1 MTVTEMTNEEL
12 GTTLEERMIAEE
24 YKIWKKNTPYLYDY
38 VMTHG
43 LEWPSLTIQFFP
55 SVKKL
60 ADGQKVSAVGG
71 VSKNAAEQHEFLI
84 GTHTTGEQNYLM
96 VGSVNLPK
104 DDVVVEDNKEDDD
117 DNEDG
122 PSKKQ
127 KTENEIITPV
137 SNYNQEKN
145 ELGGHTP
152 SSDLVGKIEIKMK
165 IPHAGEVNRAR
176 FMPQNHFVVATRG
189 PSEEVFVWDLSKHES
204 FSTSE
209 PSPQLVLKGHT
220 GEGYGLA
227 WCGVPGEENM
237 GRLAT
242 CSDDKTVMIWDV
254 KSALAEGKNGME
266 VSPYA
271 TLKYHTDVVED
282 VDWHKMDAN
291 MVGSVGDDRIVCL
304 WDVRKGSNDKPVHLV
319 EKAHGGDVN
328 CIEFHPTKEFM
339 FATGGSDEVVKLWD
353 MRNLKS
359 PLQTLKGH
367 TSDVYGVHWSPFNES
382 IIASCSADRRIAL
395 WDLSRI
401 GAEQAPEDAEDGP
414 PELLFMHGGHTSKV
428 SDFSWNA
435 NNEWCMASVSE
446 DNVLQVWCPAEDVY
460 CEDGDEDEC
469 DDGKEDLGMKP
480 RTEILGDDELE

>member
-1 MTVTEMTNEEL
+1 
-12 GTTLEERMIAEE
+12 
-24 YKIWKKNTPYLYDY
+24 
-38 VMTHG
+38 MTHG

-55 SVKKL
+55 SIKKL

-71 VSKNAAEQHEFLI
+71 ISKNVAEQHEFLI

-104 DDVVVEDNKEDDD
+104 DDVVIDEDDE
-117 DNEDG
+117 EDG
-122 PSKKQ
+122 PNKKQ
-127 KTENEIITPV
+127 KTENNDAPV
-137 SNYNQEKN
+137 MTNYNQDKN

-152 SSDLVGKIEIKMK
+152 SSSDLVGKIEIKMK

-204 FSTSE
+204 FSTAE
-209 PSPQLVLKGHT
+209 PNPQLVLRGHT
-220 GEGYGLA
+220 GEGYGLS
-227 WCGVPGEENM
+227 WCGVSGEENT

-266 VSPYA
+266 VRPTA
-271 TLKYHTDVVED
+271 VLKYHTDVVED

-304 WDVRKGSNDKPVHLV
+304 WDVREGSNDKPVHIV

-353 MRNLKS
+353 MRNLK
-359 PLQTLKGH
+359 
-367 TSDVYGVHWSPFNES
+367 
-382 IIASCSADRRIAL
+382 R
-395 WDLSRI
+395 
-401 GAEQAPEDAEDGP
+401 
-414 PELLFMHGGHTSKV
+414 
-428 SDFSWNA
+428 
-435 NNEWCMASVSE
+435 
-446 DNVLQVWCPAEDVY
+446 
-460 CEDGDEDEC
+460 
-469 DDGKEDLGMKP
+469 
-480 RTEILGDDELE
+480 

>member
-1 MTVTEMTNEEL
+1 M
-12 GTTLEERMIAEE
+12 
-24 YKIWKKNTPYLYDY
+24 
-38 VMTHG
+38 
-43 LEWPSLTIQFFP
+43 
-55 SVKKL
+55 
-60 ADGQKVSAVGG
+60 GG

-122 PSKKQ
+122 PNKKQ

-353 MRNLKS
+353 MRNLK
-359 PLQTLKGH
+359 
-367 TSDVYGVHWSPFNES
+367 
-382 IIASCSADRRIAL
+382 R
-395 WDLSRI
+395 
-401 GAEQAPEDAEDGP
+401 
-414 PELLFMHGGHTSKV
+414 
-428 SDFSWNA
+428 
-435 NNEWCMASVSE
+435 
-446 DNVLQVWCPAEDVY
+446 
-460 CEDGDEDEC
+460 
-469 DDGKEDLGMKP
+469 
-480 RTEILGDDELE
+480 

>member
-1 MTVTEMTNEEL
+1 
-12 GTTLEERMIAEE
+12 
-24 YKIWKKNTPYLYDY
+24 
-38 VMTHG
+38 MTHG

-71 VSKNAAEQHEFLI
+71 VSKNVAEQHEFLI

-104 DDVVVEDNKEDDD
+104 DDVVVDEKEEEE
-117 DNEDG
+117 EDG
-122 PSKKQ
+122 PNKKQ
-127 KTENEIITPV
+127 KTEEGAAVTPV
-137 SNYNQEKN
+137 TNYNQEKN

-189 PSEEVFVWDLSKHES
+189 PSEEVYVWDLSKHES
-204 FSTSE
+204 FSTAE

-227 WCGVPGEENM
+227 WCGVPGEENV

-266 VSPYA
+266 VSPTA
-271 TLKYHTDVVED
+271 TLKHHTDVVED
-282 VDWHKMDAN
+282 VDWHKKDAN
-291 MVGSVGDDRIVCL
+291 MVGSVGDDRIICL
-304 WDVRKGSNDKPVHLV
+304 WDVRSGSNEKPVHVV
-319 EKAHGGDVN
+319 EKAHEGDLN

-353 MRNLKS
+353 MRNLK
-359 PLQTLKGH
+359 
-367 TSDVYGVHWSPFNES
+367 
-382 IIASCSADRRIAL
+382 R
-395 WDLSRI
+395 
-401 GAEQAPEDAEDGP
+401 
-414 PELLFMHGGHTSKV
+414 
-428 SDFSWNA
+428 
-435 NNEWCMASVSE
+435 
-446 DNVLQVWCPAEDVY
+446 
-460 CEDGDEDEC
+460 
-469 DDGKEDLGMKP
+469 
-480 RTEILGDDELE
+480 